1 MLSMIAT
8 YNSTNPTLLEWMG
21 KNRDV
26 VGYMLIELLGSLMN
40 HLLFLSRYTY
50 THIHI
55 TSFKSNYKSALKL
68 ATILA
73 IVMGS
78 LSLAH

>member
-1 MLSMIAT
+1 
-8 YNSTNPTLLEWMG
+8 MG

-26 VGYMLIELLGSLMN
+26 VGYLLIELLGSLMI
-40 HLLFLSRYTY
+40 HLLFLARYI
-50 THIHI
+50 HIHI
-55 TSFKSNYKSALKL
+55 TSFKSNYKSALKW